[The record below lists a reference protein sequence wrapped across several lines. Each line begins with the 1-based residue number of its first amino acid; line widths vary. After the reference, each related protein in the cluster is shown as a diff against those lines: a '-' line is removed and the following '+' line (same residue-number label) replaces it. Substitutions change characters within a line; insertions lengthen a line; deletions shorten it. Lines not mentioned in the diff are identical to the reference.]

1 MSQLP
6 VPPSS
11 LASSGGARSF
21 LLVFQSLA
29 HALAYKRLGV
39 GKATMKI
46 VEQARKGDD
55 PVLVYGPAAH
65 HLHRT
70 CTHASTQRWR
80 FRAHWS
86 FVLTIVLCAA
96 GTLNVLREMDVR
108 VSGARICAGEWR
120 RRLGSG

>member
-55 PVLVYGPAAH
+55 PVLVYGPAAI
-65 HLHRT
+65 T
-70 CTHASTQRWR
+70 CVA
-80 FRAHWS
+80 
-86 FVLTIVLCAA
+86 L
-96 GTLNVLREMDVR
+96 
-108 VSGARICAGEWR
+108 AR
-120 RRLGSG
+120 LS

>member
-21 LLVFQSLA
+21 LLVFQSMA
-29 HALAYKRLGV
+29 HALAYKRLGG
-39 GKATMKI
+39 GKSTMKI

-55 PVLVYGPAAH
+55 PVLVYGMIPRDDAYA
-65 HLHRT
+65 
-70 CTHASTQRWR
+70 CVASACMLTLMRCGRIELTARLVFVWR
-80 FRAHWS
+80 LLRPLS
-86 FVLTIVLCAA
+86 S

-108 VSGARICAGEWR
+108 VSGA
-120 RRLGSG
+120 